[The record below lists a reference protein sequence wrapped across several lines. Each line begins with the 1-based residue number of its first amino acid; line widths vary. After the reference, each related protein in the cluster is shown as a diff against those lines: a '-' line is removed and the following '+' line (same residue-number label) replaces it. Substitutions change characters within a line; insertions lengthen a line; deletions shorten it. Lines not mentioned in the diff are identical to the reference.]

1 MTEEGGTHGAKEPH
15 LNLSIGNGME
25 RFGGRGQMAWRPG
38 EWGKVDLLCS
48 RHGQGVSLEAGSVP
62 RRPLSV
68 RRDGGFTG
76 LLRDDKGGG

>member
-38 EWGKVDLLCS
+38 EWGKV
-48 RHGQGVSLEAGSVP
+48 GGVIVHAGSPEVCD
-62 RRPLSV
+62 R
-68 RRDGGFTG
+68 
-76 LLRDDKGGG
+76 